1 MKFKAIL
8 LDLDNTIYN
17 YDVCHRKAFKDIQ
30 FFLKK
35 KFNIDY
41 FKSKNLYDYSR
52 NFVKKQISSTASSH
66 SRILYFQVMCEKL
79 KIDCVNLNLKLNNI
93 YWKNFFRKMKL
104 KYYVFNFL
112 KNCKKNGLKVN
123 IVTDFT
129 LNIQLKKIKK
139 LKIEKYI
146 SFVTSSEECGL
157 DKPDKLIFLKAIK
170 KLKVNKKDICL
181 IGDDFNKDIKGAIEN
196 KIFAFWLTKKQV
208 YKKNIGTKFDIFSNF
223 NQLNKK
229 IFF

>member
-1 MKFKAIL
+1 MKSSVLIATVVFQKIEP
-8 LDLDNTIYN
+8 
-17 YDVCHRKAFKDIQ
+17 
-30 FFLKK
+30 FLK
-35 KFNIDY
+35 DY
-41 FKSKNLYDYSR
+41 FSSI
-52 NFVKKQISSTASSH
+52 KKQSDKDFDLLI
-66 SRILYFQVMCEKL
+66 
-79 KIDCVNLNLKLNNI
+79 VNDGLDEQYLIPYPEYLKLNNI
-93 YWKNFFRKMKL
+93 YWKNFFKKMKL

-129 LNIQLKKIKK
+129 LNIQLRKIKK

-170 KLKVNKKDICL
+170 KLKVNKKNICL
-181 IGDDFNKDIKGAIEN
+181 IGDDFNKDIKGAVEN

-208 YKKNIGTKFDIFSNF
+208 YKKNVGIKFDIFSNF
-223 NQLNKK
+223 KQLDKK